1 MAREKKRI
9 SEMSRGELRKL
20 RYRDGYWI
28 GARKRIYLYW
38 FKFLQHA
45 ERSKDYAVDW
55 SKYQGWGGANEVLK
69 SKFDDWW
76 EAHWKELF
84 AVKDEGEVA
93 RFVVSD
99 KAKADGIRY
108 ALLVYEL
115 DNGKRTNY
123 DIAFEILKKNKSANV
138 LDAFVGEK
146 DVVQSRIGRYKK
158 TAHQYLTNVCE
169 GRLV

>member
-1 MAREKKRI
+1 MARVKKRI
-9 SEMSRGELRKL
+9 SEMSRGEVRKL
-20 RYRDGYWI
+20 RYREGYWI
-28 GARKRIYLYW
+28 EARKRVYLYW

-45 ERSKDYAVDW
+45 ERSNDYTVDW
-55 SKYQGWGGANEVLK
+55 KQYRGWGGANEILG

-84 AVKDEGEVA
+84 GAKNEGDTAKFSVNN
-93 RFVVSD
+93 

-108 ALLVYEL
+108 AMLVYEL

-123 DIAFEILKKNKSANV
+123 EIAQEILKNNKTTSV

-146 DVVQSRIGRYKK
+146 DVVQSRIGRYKR
-158 TAHQYLTNVCE
+158 TAHLYLGNVYE